1 MVIHN
6 YKYLAQNMFNIL
18 LFVYFYSKTRFDVN
32 QDGQN
37 SQNHTK
43 ENPKGPIETVVTEM
57 KTIQKL
63 F

>member
-1 MVIHN
+1 MIIHN
-6 YKYLAQNMFNIL
+6 YPAQNMFNVL

-37 SQNHTK
+37 FQNHTK
-43 ENPKGPIETVVTEM
+43 ENPKGPIETVVKEM
-57 KTIQKL
+57 KTRQKL